1 MLLFFFEKQ
10 KEEKERS
17 CINVKMIMGVKIV
30 VIKQADHMGIKKNFK
45 LINSVLKPILLDIY
59 S

>member
-1 MLLFFFEKQ
+1 MLCCYFFFEKQ
-10 KEEKERS
+10 KERS
-17 CINVKMIMGVKIV
+17 CISVKMRMGVKIV
-30 VIKQADHMGIKKNFK
+30 VIKQADHIGMKKNFK